1 MDKERKTD
9 GHGMIEE
16 GALASMTM
24 TAHRTLHARVEEL
37 ASLTLPERIE
47 WCDGPPE

>member
-1 MDKERKTD
+1 
-9 GHGMIEE
+9 MIEE